1 MEAKKTALVLLLTL
15 KSHQSQYESYVLKK
29 KEIQISLVS
38 SKIIWGKDQNKTA
51 VHAKQVIL
59 KNLFFSK
66 LDFQIQI
73 YFANLY
79 RVIIL
84 PIILTIVRFGMEHL
98 SL

>member
-1 MEAKKTALVLLLTL
+1 MKVMFWR
-15 KSHQSQYESYVLKK
+15 K

-38 SKIIWGKDQNKTA
+38 SKIFWGKGQNKTA

-84 PIILTIVRFGMEHL
+84 PIILTIFRFGMEHL